1 MTMAQD
7 KHTPEINDLLDSCAD
22 GPVHIARADSFDAVV
37 MTADAYADLLDR
49 VQSVETAEVL
59 SDPLLSD
66 SADEFGPKN

>member
-1 MTMAQD
+1 MAQD
-7 KHTPEINDLLDSCAD
+7 KHTPEINALIDSCAD
-22 GPVHIARADSFDAVV
+22 GPVYIAREDSFDAVV

-66 SADEFGPKN
+66 IADEFGPKN